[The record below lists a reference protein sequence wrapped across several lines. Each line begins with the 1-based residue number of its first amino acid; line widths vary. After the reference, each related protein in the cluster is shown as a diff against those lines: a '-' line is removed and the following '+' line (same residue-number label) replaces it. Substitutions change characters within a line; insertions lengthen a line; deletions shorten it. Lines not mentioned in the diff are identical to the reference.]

1 MVELPEFA
9 PPIRGLDARRA
20 FLGGAYKEMLRG
32 RVAKIRER
40 YGLEA
45 GPIEYPPELWDGE
58 EQGELFP
65 LQ

>member
-1 MVELPEFA
+1 MSP
-9 PPIRGLDARRA
+9 DS
-20 FLGGAYKEMLRG
+20 LRG

-45 GPIEYPPELWDGE
+45 GPIEYPPELWEVE

>member
-1 MVELPEFA
+1 LT
-9 PPIRGLDARRA
+9 ARDA
-20 FLGGAYKEMLRG
+20 FLGATYKDVLRA
-32 RVAKIRER
+32 RVAEIRER